1 MIETMPTADVV
12 DAERFERI
20 GVAAMP
26 ETVGPIRDEFAGWL
40 ARFFDLGAERASDLV
55 LAVYEAL
62 ANSAEFAYAG
72 GAGDPVGPGTMDLS
86 VWYDV
91 ADRSI
96 TAVVSDRGVWRMS
109 DGREITRGRGISL
122 MRALSDRASIE
133 SSVDGTTVKMVW
145 RRISRR

>member
-1 MIETMPTADVV
+1 MIEAMPTADVV

-40 ARFFDLGAERASDLV
+40 ARFFDLGAERTSDLV

-62 ANSAEFAYAG
+62 ANSAEFAYLEG
-72 GAGDPVGPGTMDLS
+72 SGDPVGTMDLT

-109 DGREITRGRGISL
+109 DGREIARGRGISL

-133 SSVDGTTVKMVW
+133 SSVDGTTVQMVW
-145 RRISRR
+145 RRVSRR